1 MKPKDLMFTYK
12 IKNASIVKKERKTKT
27 TTLFSNEQ
35 WFTSTRP
42 EKQFHD
48 EKKHTAEQNNGFC
61 FVFLFLQCCC
71 SLKLLLFGIAH
82 DV

>member
-1 MKPKDLMFTYK
+1 MNNGVQAHRTVISKDL
-12 IKNASIVKKERKTKT
+12 KNN
-27 TTLFSNEQ
+27 F
-35 WFTSTRP
+35 STR
-42 EKQFHD
+42 
-48 EKKHTAEQNNGFC
+48 KKHTAEQNNGFC